1 MSFLISFLTARKSAI
16 DYMQIITIV
25 DQGSYERVK
34 KKIYKISSNEVR
46 NTVFETEF
54 YKGYNYNPII
64 YNVDKVKCIQV
75 KGFDHFI
82 FSITFTVK
90 DWNTIESLV
99 YVNNGRIYNTHR
111 RD

>member
-1 MSFLISFLTARKSAI
+1 
-16 DYMQIITIV
+16 MQIITIV